1 MSISC
6 KQIILPYD
14 SVNIIFG
21 YLSQLL
27 DAKWTLVF
35 DNQGRIRLRVNRYF
49 SQMPNLHVCI
59 SCKFY
64 FATYFDSGY
73 TILRIQ
79 NNFIQDQDVFIEV
92 RALKQYR
99 EIQLSGDMQ
108 AASLIGFEYYGI
120 CYSYTNPLTNL
131 AEHIYIDMRYNS
143 SNQTTEFVC
152 GSLFKPLQCQQQTTY
167 HIIDYD
173 VTDGVTSVLVQ
184 SWVLDWAGEHEL
196 VAAQALLELN
206 EEEEEEEEEENMDEI
221 DYTAFL
227 PLQMYM

>member
-35 DNQGRIRLRVNRYF
+35 DNQGRIQLRINRYF
-49 SQMPNLHVCI
+49 SPMSNLHVCI

-79 NNFIQDQDVFIEV
+79 NNFIQDPDGFIEV

-99 EIQLSGDMQ
+99 EIQLSEDMQ
-108 AASLIGFEYYGI
+108 AAGLIGFEHYGI

-131 AEHIYIDMRYNS
+131 TEHIYIDMRYNS

-152 GSLFKPLQCQQQTTY
+152 GSLFEPLSRQQTTY
-167 HIIDYD
+167 HIAEYD
-173 VTDGVTSVLVQ
+173 DTDGITSVLVQ
-184 SWVLDWAGEHEL
+184 SWTLDWMGEHEIA
-196 VAAQALLELN
+196 AAQALLELN
-206 EEEEEEEEEENMDEI
+206 EEEEDDTLDDL

-227 PLQMYM
+227 PLNMYM